1 MSGLLLRLVTAAGL
15 AVDAVVHW
23 NLAPQF
29 DPVVGSGPAQVSQ
42 GQLFRLEALLALVAA
57 VLVLLV
63 RRRWAVLVAFVV
75 AVAGVA
81 AVLFYRYVDVG
92 PVGPLP
98 DMFDPTWYPQKTL
111 SLVAEVIA
119 SVTAGA
125 LLLRVRPRRQTT
137 PGGASRTSAPP
148 PRGRTR
154 R

>member
-42 GQLFRLEALLALVAA
+42 GQLFRREALLALAAA

-63 RRRWAVLVAFVV
+63 RRRWAVLFAFVV

-81 AVLFYRYVDVG
+81 AVLLYRYVDVG

-98 DMFDPTWYPQKTL
+98 DMFDPTWYPEKTL
-111 SLVAEVIA
+111 SLLAEVLA
-119 SVTAGA
+119 SVAAGT
-125 LLLRVRPRRQTT
+125 LLLAVRPRRGTP

-148 PRGRTR
+148 PPARTQR
-154 R
+154 